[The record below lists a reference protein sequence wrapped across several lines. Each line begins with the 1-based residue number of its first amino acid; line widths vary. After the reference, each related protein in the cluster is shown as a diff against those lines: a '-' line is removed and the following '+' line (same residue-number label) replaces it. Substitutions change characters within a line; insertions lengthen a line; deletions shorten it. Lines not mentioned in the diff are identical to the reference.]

1 MKEPS
6 GKAVD
11 GSAIYIPL
19 LQRCRATIACQAARF
34 PQADLPPL
42 KVQLGVS
49 FLPHGRC
56 SAVLSLWVVRGGVA
70 AAPLQRKL
78 SPFAWCRI
86 LLMRDTEREGDR
98 CLLPSCDLQQAPDK
112 HGCRW
117 I

>member
-1 MKEPS
+1 M
-6 GKAVD
+6 D
-11 GSAIYIPL
+11 GSATYIPL

-49 FLPHGRC
+49 ALLQGRC
-56 SAVLSLWVVRGGVA
+56 SAVPSLWVVRGGA
-70 AAPLQRKL
+70 AAALLQCKL

-98 CLLPSCDLQQAPDK
+98 CLLPSCDLQLAPDK
-112 HGCRW
+112 DGCRW